1 MEKRDF
7 ADLRREYS
15 LRELSKASVAA
26 DPFVQ
31 FANWFDENLTSQ
43 PIEPSAVLLSTVG
56 PDGAPSSRV
65 VLLKGMDPRGFV
77 FFTNYESRK
86 GQELAAEPRAA
97 LTFFWPELERQVH
110 VVGVAEKI
118 SSEESEAYFKT
129 RPETSRVGAWA
140 SKQSS
145 VIQNRREL
153 EDRFRELAERFAN
166 KEIPCPPFWGGY
178 RVTPTRFEFWQGR
191 RSRLHDRICYEQKD
205 GAWAIFRLSP

>member
-86 GQELAAEPRAA
+86 GRELAEEPRAA

-110 VVGVAEKI
+110 VAGVAEKI
-118 SSEESEAYFKT
+118 SREESEAYFKT

-153 EDRFRELAERFAN
+153 EDRFREIAERFAN

-205 GAWAIFRLSP
+205 GAWAVFRLSP

>member
-86 GQELAAEPRAA
+86 GRELAAEPRAA

-110 VVGVAEKI
+110 VAGVAEKI
-118 SSEESEAYFKT
+118 SREESEAYFKT

-153 EDRFRELAERFAN
+153 EDRFREIAERFPN

-178 RVTPTRFEFWQGR
+178 RVRPTRFEFWQGR

-205 GAWAIFRLSP
+205 GAWAVFRLSP

>member
-7 ADLRREYS
+7 ADLRRDYS

-110 VVGVAEKI
+110 VAGVAEKI
-118 SSEESEAYFKT
+118 SREESEAYFKT

-153 EDRFRELAERFAN
+153 EDRFREIAERFAN

-205 GAWAIFRLSP
+205 GAWAVFRLSP

>member
-110 VVGVAEKI
+110 VAGVAEKI
-118 SSEESEAYFKT
+118 SREESEAYFKT

-153 EDRFRELAERFAN
+153 EDRFREIAERFAN

-205 GAWAIFRLSP
+205 GAWAVFRLSP